1 MRFRGS
7 RGRRF
12 GRNRGGGQGDPRGA
26 LAIPFIWMLL
36 ICVLSFATIIVT
48 ATNSNNE
55 NTKVVTGF
63 EAVFY
68 ILMYITMCNILK
80 FDRAKFPKTFKT
92 YFCIYLIF
100 AFCLVIFCA
109 INISLVQNQQPAILT
124 MTLVQTCLVLGF
136 TICSVFCCCIC
147 NFGEGFQKQQQAA
160 AASNIQAQQN
170 VERRS

>member
-7 RGRRF
+7 RNRRF
-12 GRNRGGGQGDPRGA
+12 GRHHHHGQGDPRGA

-36 ICVLSFATIIVT
+36 VCVLSFATIIVT

-55 NTKVVTGF
+55 NTKIVTGF

-80 FDRAKFPKTFKT
+80 SDRKKMPKTFKT
-92 YFCIYLIF
+92 YFCIFLIF

-109 INISLVQNQQPAILT
+109 INITLVSDQQPAILT

-136 TICSVFCCCIC
+136 TVCSVFCCWFC
-147 NFGEGFQKQQQAA
+147 NFSEAAQKQQ
-160 AASNIQAQQN
+160 
-170 VERRS
+170 